1 MKTSVLSS
9 RAAGAACYAAGAL
22 VMVAYLGATGA
33 FAQRLTIGVTLAVL
47 LAFALAYL
55 SGLRGGGAPVRDG
68 SLSHIDP
75 LTGVPTRDVL
85 FTRLDAA
92 LASARRRRH
101 DVAVL
106 YIDFDGLRAVN
117 TNLGHTGGD
126 KVLAEIGRRLNAA
139 VRSDETVA
147 RVGGDEFVVLLPN
160 VEKFNEPQEAAARF
174 SKLLAGAF
182 SIDGYQASI
191 VPSIGIARSPYDGL
205 DRQSLLDRADAAMY
219 EQKSAK
225 RSGATSGQ
233 LVLDRSPAAP

>member
-9 RAAGAACYAAGAL
+9 RAVGAACYAAGAL
-22 VMVAYLGATGA
+22 AMVAYLGATGA
-33 FAQRLTIGVTLAVL
+33 FAHRSTIGMTLAVL

-55 SGLRGGGAPVRDG
+55 SGLRGGSGAVQTG
-68 SLSHIDP
+68 SVSHVDP

-117 TNLGHTGGD
+117 ANLGHTGGD

-174 SKLLAGAF
+174 SRLLTGAF
-182 SIDGYQASI
+182 SIDGYEATI

-205 DRQSLLDRADAAMY
+205 DRDSLLDRADTAMY
-219 EQKSAK
+219 EQKNAK
-225 RSGATSGQ
+225 RSRAISGQ
-233 LVLDRSPAAP
+233 LVLEQTPAAP